1 MIVVSD
7 TSAISALLK
16 IGRVDLLSTIYGKVF
31 IPEAVKRELLVV
43 HSEIP
48 GFISTRTIADR
59 AFFSRLHLEIDE
71 GEAEAI
77 VLAKELGA
85 DELLI
90 DETAGRLVARR
101 EGIHVIGLLGIILES
116 KLRGLLPSARKT
128 IEQLENKT
136 SFYVAA
142 GLKEAILR
150 EANEL

>member
-16 IGRVDLLSTIYGKVF
+16 IGCVDLLSSIYGKVF

-48 GFISTRTIADR
+48 GFISTHTIADR
-59 AFFSRLHLEIDE
+59 AFFSRLHREIDE

-90 DETAGRLVARR
+90 DETAGRLVAMR

-136 SFYVAA
+136 SFYVAVR
-142 GLKEAILR
+142 LKEAILR